1 MLMGMDER
9 PNRIPD
15 AVPKASSEPLPEI
28 SSFLEPFAPLF
39 RRSQSRHSLE
49 RYITGLLTDL
59 DRKNCD
65 TIAAAV
71 AGTST
76 ERLQHL
82 LTDADWDS
90 RQLDAARVRSLSEKS
105 PQEGGILVLD
115 DTSFPKKG
123 KSSVGVA
130 RQYCGALGKRANCQV
145 VVSAHYVADELQ
157 SSRPLHWPVS
167 AQLYL
172 PEGWANDRGRRE
184 RAHVPE
190 EVGFRSKPQI
200 ALSLVDL
207 SLEWGVPFEVVV
219 ADSGYGKYPMFLEGL
234 EERKLP
240 YVSGVES
247 TFGVRRPEEVVA
259 AKEAGAP
266 PYKGRGQPPKERPAP
281 LYTAKEVIESLPEER
296 WQTVVWREG
305 TKGTLSKQMVALR
318 AHRATGSDRHST
330 THERVV
336 TAQEG
341 WLIAE
346 RPLRRSEKGED
357 LPDEEELK
365 YYYSSLGADVSL
377 ERLAALAKSRWAIEQ
392 FYEDAKEECGLGD
405 YQGRRW
411 DGVHRHLALVMVAY
425 SFLMLHSSVTTAGAE
440 SSSSSSEKAFFPLGQ
455 AHDAA
460 GHPQAGTGVVAR
472 RSGEVVRR
480 NRQDKDLSSSQKLTK

>member
-1 MLMGMDER
+1 MLRGMEDYK
-9 PNRIPD
+9 PNIPD

-28 SSFLEPFAPLF
+28 SAFLKPFAPLF

-49 RYITGLLTDL
+49 RYLTGLLTDL

-90 RQLDAARVRSLSEKS
+90 TELDGARVRSLSQKS
-105 PQEGGILVLD
+105 PKGGGVLILD

-130 RQYCGALGKRANCQV
+130 RQYCGAVGKRANCQV
-145 VVSAHYVADELQ
+145 VVSAQYVADEPE
-157 SSRPLHWPVS
+157 SSRPLHWPVC

-172 PEGWANDRGRRE
+172 PEEWASDLQRRR

-190 EVGFRSKPQI
+190 EAGFRSKPQI
-200 ALSLVDL
+200 ALSLVDH
-207 SLEWGVPFEVVV
+207 SCGEWGVPFEVVV
-219 ADSGYGKYPMFLEGL
+219 ADSGYGKYPKFLEGL

-240 YVSGVES
+240 YVCGVES
-247 TFGVRRPEEVVA
+247 TFGVRLPEEVVA
-259 AKEAGAP
+259 AKETGAP

-281 LYTAKEVIESLPEER
+281 LYTAEELIGSLPQEA
-296 WQTVVWREG
+296 WQTVLWREG
-305 TKGTLSKQMVALR
+305 TKGTLSKQMLALR

-330 THERVV
+330 THERVL
-336 TAQEG
+336 TAEEG

-346 RPLRRSEKGED
+346 RPLRRSEGED
-357 LPDEEELK
+357 LPDEEKLK

-377 ERLAALAKSRWAIEQ
+377 ERLAALAHSRWAIEQ
-392 FYEDAKEECGLGD
+392 FYEDAKGECGLGD

-411 DGVHRHLALVMVAY
+411 DGLHRHLALSMVAY
-425 SFLMLHSSVTTAGAE
+425 SFLMVHSSILGKYPSHE
-440 SSSSSSEKAFFPLGQ
+440 EEAFSPRFSAQ
-455 AHDAA
+455 THDAA
-460 GHPQAGTGVVAR
+460 SDSPAGTGVVAGG
-472 RSGEVVRR
+472 SGAVVHR
-480 NRQDKDLSSSQKLTK
+480 NREDQDLPSS

>member
-1 MLMGMDER
+1 MRYAGGMDKK
-9 PNRIPD
+9 PNIPE
-15 AVPKASSEPLPEI
+15 AVPKASSDPLPEI
-28 SSFLEPFAPLF
+28 AEFLKPFSPLF
-39 RRSQSRHSLE
+39 RRSQSRNFLE

-65 TIAAAV
+65 TISAAL

-90 RQLDAARVRSLSEKS
+90 LKLDGARVRSLSAKS
-105 PQEGGILVLD
+105 PEGGILVLD
-115 DTSFPKKG
+115 DTSFPKQG

-145 VVSAHYVADELQ
+145 VVSAHHVADEPE
-157 SSRPLHWPVS
+157 SSRPLHWPVC

-172 PEGWANDRGRRE
+172 PESWTKDRKRRE

-190 EVGFRSKPQI
+190 EVHFRSKPQI
-200 ALSLVDL
+200 ALSVVDL
-207 SLEWGVPFEVVV
+207 SGEWGVPFEVVV

-234 EERKLP
+234 ENRKLP
-240 YVSGVES
+240 YVCGVES
-247 TFGVRRPEEVVA
+247 TFGVRLPEEVVA
-259 AKEAGAP
+259 AKETGAA
-266 PYKGRGQPPKERPAP
+266 PYKGRGRPPKERPAP
-281 LYTAKEVIESLPEER
+281 LYTAEEVIGSLPDEA
-296 WQTVVWREG
+296 WQTVIWREG

-318 AHRATGSDRHST
+318 AHRATGSDRQST
-330 THERVV
+330 THERVL

-346 RPLRRSEKGED
+346 RPLRPAEGED
-357 LPDEEELK
+357 LPDEEEFK
-365 YYYSSLGADVSL
+365 YYYSSLEAGVSL

-392 FYEDAKEECGLGD
+392 FYEDAKGERGLGD

-411 DGVHRHLALVMVAY
+411 DGLHRHLALVMVAY
-425 SFLMLHSSVTTAGAE
+425 SFLMVHSSVLGKDPPHQE
-440 SSSSSSEKAFFPLGQ
+440 EEAFSPRFSAQ

-460 GHPQAGTGVVAR
+460 SDSPAGDDVVAGG
-472 RSGEVVRR
+472 SGALVHR
-480 NRQDKDLSSSQKLTK
+480 NRQDKDLPSA